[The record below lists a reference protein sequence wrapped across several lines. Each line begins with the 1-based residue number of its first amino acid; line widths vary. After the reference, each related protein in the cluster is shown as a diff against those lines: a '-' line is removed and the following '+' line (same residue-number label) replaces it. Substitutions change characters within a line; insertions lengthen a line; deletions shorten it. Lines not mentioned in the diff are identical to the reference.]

1 MTSSESILKEGTE
14 WISTQDCVTQ
24 GFLPL
29 SLHRMPLLGAGPWY
43 TSLCFLYSLFQVYGH
58 CGLTPV
64 GRLMTLWYSLLWARQ
79 GKDRS
84 GAALL
89 MGWRCKVGKLV
100 PDWSEPSI
108 LLQSSHAKWRGSG
121 RNRTDGLCGWSADFL
136 LWQRG
141 SSATYPG
148 KGLEEINDHDFDLT

>member
-1 MTSSESILKEGTE
+1 MSSSESKYQEGTE
-14 WISTQDCVTQ
+14 WISTQDDVTQ
-24 GFLPL
+24 GSLSL
-29 SLHRMPLLGAGPWY
+29 SLHRMPPLGCW
-43 TSLCFLYSLFQVYGH
+43 SIVCFFMLHSLFQVYGH

-84 GAALL
+84 VADVL
-89 MGWRCKVGKLV
+89 MGWRCKVGKLI
-100 PDWSEPSI
+100 PDWLEPSI

-121 RNRTDGLCGWSADFL
+121 RNGTDGLCGWSADFL

-141 SSATYPG
+141 SSAAYPG
-148 KGLEEINDHDFDLT
+148 KGLDFDLT